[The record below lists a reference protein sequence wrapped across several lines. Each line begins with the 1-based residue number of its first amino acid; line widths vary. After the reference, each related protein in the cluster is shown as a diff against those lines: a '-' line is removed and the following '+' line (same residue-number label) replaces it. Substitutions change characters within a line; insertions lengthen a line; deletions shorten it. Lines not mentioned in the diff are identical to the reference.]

1 MKPKISMITLGVED
15 LEVATAFYRDG
26 LELPQFNFESAGVS
40 FFELAGTWLALYP
53 KKELA
58 EDIGINTTEMTGSP
72 SFTLA
77 HNVSSPEAVD
87 AVLEQAVT
95 AGGRLIKSGQP
106 VFWGG
111 YSGYFQDPEGYY
123 WEIAFNPFID
133 LT

>member
-1 MKPKISMITLGVED
+1 
-15 LEVATAFYRDG
+15 
-26 LELPQFNFESAGVS
+26 
-40 FFELAGTWLALYP
+40 
-53 KKELA
+53 
-58 EDIGINTTEMTGSP
+58 MTGLG

-87 AVLEQAVT
+87 ALLEQAVN
-95 AGGRLIKSGQP
+95 AGARLIKPGQQ

-123 WEIAFNPFID
+123 WEVAFNPFID